1 MGSSKRG
8 VDSVY
13 MVDPTSDLGEDVDET
28 NAPKCAACGE
38 PIIQE
43 PSHRVVTRIEDG
55 IATHTHFC
63 DTDCRAAWS
72 EESE

>member
-8 VDSVY
+8 VDPVC
-13 MVDPTSDLGEDVDET
+13 MVDLTSDLGEDVDET
-28 NAPKCAACGE
+28 NAPTCAACGE

-43 PSHRVVTRIEDG
+43 PTHRVVTRIEDG

-63 DTDCRAAWS
+63 DDACRATWNDKS
-72 EESE
+72 N